1 MMMMTTTLSIAAVF
15 LMVII
20 FAGVAAVISPVTIT
34 GGALKMASAATT
46 TTNTAN
52 NSNKNAAVKVHAGG
66 GNSTDMLSV
75 FAPQKIQV
83 SVGQSVIWDNPS
95 SVAEPHTVTFVLDN
109 KTMTDIVSPLAV
121 VPNSTRFEAIP
132 PNSNNE
138 PLKVPGPNN
147 VVIAINARTYIPTV
161 IDSQG
166 NAKHLPPPNAAYT
179 INGNEKYINSGWLI
193 PKGMEK
199 AYPGSSTA
207 FTATFQKAGTYHYIC
222 LLHPWMTG
230 SVNVK

>member
-1 MMMMTTTLSIAAVF
+1 MNRKKTISLSTSAAAF
-15 LMVII
+15 LIVII
-20 FAGVAAVISPVTIT
+20 FVVVAIASSITTI
-34 GGALKMASAATT
+34 GGDVKVATAALA
-46 TTNTAN
+46 NTAN
-52 NSNKNAAVKVHAGG
+52 SSKNTAVKVHAGG
-66 GNSTDMLSV
+66 GNATDMLAV
-75 FAPQKIQV
+75 FAPQHIQV
-83 SVGQSVIWDNPS
+83 SVGQSVIWDNPTT
-95 SVAEPHTVTFVLDN
+95 VAEPHTVTFVLDN
-109 KTMTDIVSPLAV
+109 KTMTSIVSPLAV

-138 PLKVPGPNN
+138 PLKGPGPNN

-166 NAKHLPPPNAAYT
+166 SARHFPPPTAAYT

-199 AYPGSSTA
+199 EYPGSSTD

-222 LLHPWMTG
+222 LIHPWMTG

>member
-1 MMMMTTTLSIAAVF
+1 MNRKKTIALSTSATAFLIA
-15 LMVII
+15 II
-20 FAGVAAVISPVTIT
+20 FVVVAITSSITTI
-34 GGALKMASAATT
+34 GGDVKASAALA
-46 TTNTAN
+46 NTAN
-52 NSNKNAAVKVHAGG
+52 NSKNTAVKVHAGG
-66 GNSTDMLSV
+66 ENATDMLSV
-75 FAPQKIQV
+75 FAPQHIQV
-83 SVGQSVIWDNPS
+83 SVGQSVIWDNPTI
-95 SVAEPHTVTFVLDN
+95 VAEPHTVTFVLDN
-109 KTMTDIVSPLAV
+109 KTMTGIVSPFAV

-138 PLKVPGPNN
+138 PLKGPGPNN
-147 VVIAINARTYIPTV
+147 VVIAINARAYIPTV

-166 NAKHLPPPNAAYT
+166 SARHLPPPAAAYT
-179 INGNEKYINSGWLI
+179 INGDEKYINSGWLI

-222 LLHPWMTG
+222 LIHPWMTG

>member
-1 MMMMTTTLSIAAVF
+1 MNRKKTIAFSTSAAAF

-20 FAGVAAVISPVTIT
+20 FAVVAVTSSIT
-34 GGALKMASAATT
+34 TIGGDVMVASAVAST
-46 TTNTAN
+46 
-52 NSNKNAAVKVHAGG
+52 AVKVHAGG

-75 FAPQKIQV
+75 FVPQKIQV

-109 KTMTDIVSPLAV
+109 KTRTDIVSPLAV

-138 PLKVPGPNN
+138 PLKAPGPNN

-166 NAKHLPPPNAAYT
+166 SARHLPPPTAAYT